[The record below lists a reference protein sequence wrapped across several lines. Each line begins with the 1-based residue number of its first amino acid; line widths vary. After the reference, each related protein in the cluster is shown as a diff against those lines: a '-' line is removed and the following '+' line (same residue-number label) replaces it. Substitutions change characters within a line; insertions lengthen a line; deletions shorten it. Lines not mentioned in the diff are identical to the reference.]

1 MSLTKTQT
9 PTRVYVIL
17 FVGVAAASLA
27 AIFIRVA
34 QGEGMPSDFIA
45 AGRLTLSAIILTPLA
60 LRSYRAEIAGLTRS
74 DLLLAV
80 ASGLILAIHF
90 ATWVASLAYTSVLIS
105 VVLVGTSPLWSA
117 LFEIIFLHAQLRR
130 LVAVGLVLAFVGG
143 LIIGLAGGGS
153 STSVDSAP
161 ALGAILS
168 LAGAVSF
175 AIYLVIG
182 RKLRSELSLI
192 PYIWLVYSFAA
203 IFLLLLVLING
214 TPITGYTPKAYFML
228 VLLALVPQL
237 IGHSSFN
244 YSVKYLSA
252 TFVGIATQTE
262 PIGSS
267 LAAYILFTEV
277 PLPLQILGCVAVFVG
292 VLVASMGQNNS
303 EPESEDPL

>member
-9 PTRVYVIL
+9 PTRVYAIL

-27 AIFIRVA
+27 AIFIRIA
-34 QGEGMPSDFIA
+34 QGDGMPSDFIA
-45 AGRLTLSAIILTPLA
+45 AGRLALSAIILTPIA
-60 LRSYRAEIAGLTRS
+60 LRGHRAEIAKLTRT
-74 DLLLAV
+74 DVLLAS

-117 LFEIIFLHAQLRR
+117 LFEVVFLRAQLRR
-130 LVAVGLVLAFVGG
+130 LVAVGLALAFAGG
-143 LIIGLAGGGS
+143 LIIGMAGSGS

-161 ALGAILS
+161 TLGAMLS
-168 LAGAVSF
+168 LAGAVAF

-252 TFVGIATQTE
+252 TFVGIATQME

-267 LAAYILFTEV
+267 LAAYFIFTEV
-277 PLPLQILGCVAVFVG
+277 PLPL
-292 VLVASMGQNNS
+292 
-303 EPESEDPL
+303 